1 MGNKKS
7 VVFMIFLTIVI
18 AVLCAITAFPAFTVP
33 GTVKKWN
40 PAVLQYDL
48 GADLGGGYYAYYYP
62 EGVIPEAEYNSNL
75 AELTEAVETA
85 EAADKQKAEDEKKE
99 YEESYLK
106 IAGSSLCFSK
116 DEKLDIVANDQLTDS
131 FKTAFEEAAAEIA
144 ARFER
149 KAYSNYRVSVVDGY
163 ALRVELPKSE
173 DTEKTSLLLTSFAQ
187 TGKMT
192 LEKGGELV
200 EELKASDADI
210 SDLIDGMSVK
220 TMNVGK
226 VAYLEIR
233 FTKAGREMLK
243 SIKGELSSSTEAESS
258 TDSSSIVSLDVKI
271 GDEKIVSIYSDS
283 IMDNNTVRVFPV
295 DGMNKDYVET
305 IKIMMESVIDKGEF
319 DINFEISSVRTFDPV
334 YGDNALTLLYIA
346 LAIAIAAILVLPI
359 VKMGRF
365 GGVSTYTTLSYFII
379 TALCFSFITSGTFE
393 ITLGSILVFLAGMV
407 LVNVMQYYIYGAIK
421 TEFNLGKTVDSSVKG
436 GYKKT
441 LWTVVDV
448 YVVLLLGALAL
459 LIGASGLHTL
469 ALQALICVI
478 TGAFCNLLWARF
490 INYTYLSAS
499 KNKYKYFRFV
509 REDDDDDE

>member
-1 MGNKKS
+1 
-7 VVFMIFLTIVI
+7 
-18 AVLCAITAFPAFTVP
+18 
-33 GTVKKWN
+33 
-40 PAVLQYDL
+40 
-48 GADLGGGYYAYYYP
+48 
-62 EGVIPEAEYNSNL
+62 
-75 AELTEAVETA
+75 
-85 EAADKQKAEDEKKE
+85 
-99 YEESYLK
+99 
-106 IAGSSLCFSK
+106 
-116 DEKLDIVANDQLTDS
+116 
-131 FKTAFEEAAAEIA
+131 
-144 ARFER
+144 
-149 KAYSNYRVSVVDGY
+149 
-163 ALRVELPKSE
+163 
-173 DTEKTSLLLTSFAQ
+173 
-187 TGKMT
+187 
-192 LEKGGELV
+192 
-200 EELKASDADI
+200 
-210 SDLIDGMSVK
+210 
-220 TMNVGK
+220 
-226 VAYLEIR
+226 
-233 FTKAGREMLK
+233 
-243 SIKGELSSSTEAESS
+243 
-258 TDSSSIVSLDVKI
+258 
-271 GDEKIVSIYSDS
+271 
-283 IMDNNTVRVFPV
+283 MDNNTVRVFPV

-379 TALCFSFITSGTFE
+379 TALCFAFITSGTFE